1 MNAKL
6 LVTRL
11 FFAVA
16 CVVLLFSLLIFKLQN
31 TSVAK
36 ASRLAEGVAAA
47 PAAIQSCLQVD
58 ASDLP
63 KTIVDNS
70 TITSTLSVTTSLV
83 ITDVNIRQLNIN
95 HTYDS
100 DLTAYLIGPSGTSV
114 KLFANV
120 GGNSDQFINTVLDD
134 AAVAFIQDGAA
145 PFTGAFSPVESLSAF
160 NGQSTFGSWKLAI
173 HDGNSGDDGTLVGWQ
188 IELCGDGDIPTET
201 PVPPTNTPVPTA
213 INTNTPTA
221 ISTPSATS
229 TVATS
234 TPIATAPTS
243 MPTLTP
249 VATATTAATATSV
262 PATATSVPATA
273 TSVSATA
280 TSVPAT
286 ATSTPNTPAPAT
298 PTTVPATATPTT
310 ETVMRNVYLPIVAR

>member
-6 LVTRL
+6 LVTKLL
-11 FFAVA
+11 FTVTCA
-16 CVVLLFSLLIFKLQN
+16 VLLFSLLIFKLQN
-31 TSVAK
+31 TSIAK
-36 ASRLAEGVAAA
+36 ASKLAEGVAAA
-47 PAAIQSCLQVD
+47 PAAIQSCLQVN

-70 TITSTLSVTTSLV
+70 TITSTLNVSASLV
-83 ITDVNIRQLNIN
+83 ITDVNIRQLNIS
-95 HTYDS
+95 HTFAS

-114 KLFANV
+114 KLFANA
-120 GGNSDQFINTVLDD
+120 GGSNDHFINTILDD
-134 AAVAFIQDGAA
+134 AVGSPIQDGAA

-188 IELCGDGDIPTET
+188 IELCGDGEIPTET

-249 VATATTAATATSV
+249 VATATTGATATSIPATATSV

-273 TSVSATA
+273 TS
-280 TSVPAT
+280 
-286 ATSTPNTPAPAT
+286 TPSTPAPAT